1 MTEFIYSL
9 IGFVVAVGILVT
21 VHEFGHFWV
30 ARRLGVKVL
39 RFSVGFGK
47 PLYTRRAGPDQTEYV
62 LAALPLGGYVKMLD
76 ETEGEVPERE
86 RARAFNRQP
95 VWKRALIVLA
105 GPGFNFLFA
114 IFAYWLVYLG
124 GTEGLKPV
132 IGRVVEGSVAEQ
144 AGLHAGEEIVSV
156 DGRPNRSWDEHR
168 LYLLDRM
175 LAGARVALAVRDT
188 QGQVS
193 TREIDLSRVSASQ
206 ADARL
211 LERGIG
217 LYGYLPEPSPVIGGV
232 MSGGPAQ
239 SVGLQAGDRVLEVD
253 GVVTQGWADLVREI
267 RARPGRSVSLKIE
280 RAGEIFQREL
290 ITEKAEANG
299 QPFGRIGVEPQRVEI
314 PEELRVKLRDGP
326 FAALSRATEET
337 WRMSAVTLKMLFRM
351 LKLEVSSENISGPL
365 TIAQYAGQSAR
376 IGLDSFL
383 MFLGVI
389 SISLGVLNLLPVPV
403 LDGGHLLYY
412 AAEAIRGRPLPQ
424 RVLEWGQ
431 QFGIAILVAL
441 MALALYNDAVRLFG

>member
-1 MTEFIYSL
+1 MTDFLYSL

-47 PLYTRRAGPDQTEYV
+47 PLYTRRAGPDRTEYV

-76 ETEGEVPERE
+76 ENEAEVPEAE

-95 VWKRALIVLA
+95 VWKRVLIVCA

-114 IFAYWLVYLG
+114 IFAYWLVFLG
-124 GTEGLKPV
+124 GSEGLKPV
-132 IGRVVEGSVAEQ
+132 IGRVVEGSVAAQ
-144 AGLHAGEEIVSV
+144 AGLRAGEEIVAL

-175 LAGARVALAVRDT
+175 LAGARVVVEVRAAGGGT
-188 QGQVS
+188 AM
-193 TREIDLSRVSASQ
+193 RELDLSRVPAAQ

-217 LYGYLPEPSPVIGGV
+217 LYGFLPELPAVIGGV
-232 MSGGPAQ
+232 MPGGPAHV
-239 SVGLQAGDRVLEVD
+239 VGVQAGDRVLAVD
-253 GVVTQGWADLVREI
+253 GVAVQGWADLVREI
-267 RARPGRSVSLKIE
+267 RQRPGRGASLKIE
-280 RAGEIFQREL
+280 RGGETLTREI
-290 ITEKAEANG
+290 ITEKAEADG
-299 QPFGRIGVEPQRVEI
+299 QFIGRIGVEPQRIEF
-314 PEELRVKLRDGP
+314 PPELRVQLRDGP
-326 FAALSRATEET
+326 LAALSRAVEET
-337 WRMSAVTLKMLFRM
+337 WRMSAVTLKMLVRM

-383 MFLGVI
+383 AFLGVI

-412 AAEAIRGRPLPQ
+412 AVEAILGRPLPQ
-424 RVLEWGQ
+424 KVLEWGQ
-431 QFGIAILVAL
+431 HLGIALLVAL
-441 MALALYNDAVRLFG
+441 MALAFYNDAVRLFS